1 MADESDTQADESKP
15 ASSMPPSSGSGLAD
29 RIAVEALRAD
39 GGAGSEEAR
48 AFLRKHTELV
58 DLQVKHFENDYM
70 LRRLGERVRIGI
82 QILFVITGVVL
93 VAGAGA
99 LVWSAS
105 RSESV
110 VVDAF
115 DAPPAL
121 AQRGETDRVV
131 AGDVL
136 DELTKL
142 QSATR
147 SAGAKKSLSGAWAG
161 DIKVEIPDTGVSLGE
176 VERLLKDNLG
186 HDLHIG
192 GALVQTPDGALA
204 LTVRGDGV
212 LPKTFTG
219 ADLPT
224 LTRQAAEYI
233 YGEAEP
239 YLYAT
244 YLIDMNRNSDA
255 VAFLAQAYP
264 RARDADRPDLANAW
278 GNAFVG
284 LGRLLEAGEKYRL
297 TISLNQHYWKAWSN
311 LIGSLPLTEGE
322 EAAYRAAAQ
331 MRALA
336 KASPPDD
343 QPLATYWENYELLV
357 QDWGAEMRE
366 LQGDAA
372 LNNGAGAQN
381 SIDGPGIADAA
392 ARLHDWQGVE
402 KYLAASDPG
411 DPITK
416 AEVLLAAAYQ
426 ALDRGDYAAAIA
438 PLETFYKQ
446 WQSDPNVHYANPDQ
460 PCMLGLSYAMT
471 GRTTEA
477 DAVFARMGRWQSC
490 YSYRADG
497 LDHAGDW
504 KGAVAAY
511 RAAIALA
518 PDLPFAFDR
527 WGLALLRH
535 GDLGGAAAAF
545 KAANTRGPHWAEP
558 LKHWGDVLLRQHRFA
573 EAVAKYDEALKVA
586 PHWDALNAARASAA
600 KKM

>member
-1 MADESDTQADESKP
+1 MADESNADESKP
-15 ASSMPPSSGSGLAD
+15 ASGLPPSSGSGLAD

-147 SAGAKKSLSGAWAG
+147 SAGIKKSLTGAWAG

-192 GALVQTPDGALA
+192 GALVQAPDGALA

-224 LTRQAAEYI
+224 LARQAAEYI

-264 RARDADRPDLANAW
+264 RARDADRPDLANTW
-278 GNAFVG
+278 GNAFIG
-284 LGRLLEAGEKYRL
+284 LGRWPEAAAKYRL
-297 TISLNQHYWKAWSN
+297 VISQNRHYWKAWSN
-311 LIGSLPLTEGE
+311 LVGILSPTEGE
-322 EAAYRAAAQ
+322 EASYRAGTE

-336 KASPPDD
+336 KASPADD
-343 QPLATYWENYELLV
+343 QPQAVYWENYELLV
-357 QDWGAEMRE
+357 QDWPAELRE

-381 SIDGPGIADAA
+381 MIDGPGLADAA
-392 ARLHDWQGVE
+392 ARLHDWQSVE

-411 DPITK
+411 DPTTK
-416 AEVLLAAAYQ
+416 AEGLLIPAYR
-426 ALDRGDYAAAIA
+426 ALDREDYAAAIA
-438 PLETFYKQ
+438 PLALFYKQ
-446 WQSDPNVHYANPDQ
+446 WLGDPNVQYTYEDQ
-460 PCMLGLSYAMT
+460 PCFLGLAYAMT
-471 GRTTEA
+471 GRMVEA
-477 DAVFARMGRWQSC
+477 DAVFARMGRWLSC
-490 YSYRADG
+490 YCYRADG

-504 KGAVAAY
+504 RGAVAAY

-518 PDLPFAFDR
+518 PDLPLAFDR

-535 GDLGGAAAAF
+535 GDLNGAAAAF
-545 KAANTRGPHWAEP
+545 RESNTRGPHWAEP
-558 LKHWGDVLLRQHRFA
+558 LKHWGDVLVRRHRFA
-573 EAVAKYDEALKVA
+573 DAVAKYDEALKIA
-586 PHWDALNAARASAA
+586 PKWDALSAARASAA